1 MKTRIFNLII
11 LDESGSMI
19 AIKKEA
25 IDSMNET
32 IQTIRQATQENEQ
45 QEHFV
50 SLTTFNTKAKI
61 NYECVNVNEVEELT
75 SDTYLPDGCT
85 ALYDAMGMT
94 LTSLRPKVSENDK
107 VLVTIITDGMENASQ
122 EYNSES
128 IKTLVDELKSKGW
141 VFAYIGTNHDV
152 GKTASAVSIE
162 NVMRFHPDAV
172 GCSVMAEKLCRAR
185 KRLYSKFAQ
194 SSDKDYDYAAVNR
207 DFFKED

>member
-1 MKTRIFNLII
+1 M
-11 LDESGSMI
+11 
-19 AIKKEA
+19 
-25 IDSMNET
+25 
-32 IQTIRQATQENEQ
+32 
-45 QEHFV
+45 
-50 SLTTFNTKAKI
+50 
-61 NYECVNVNEVEELT
+61 EELT

-141 VFAYIGTNHDV
+141 VFAYIGANHKV
-152 GKTASAVSIE
+152 EEAASSISIE
-162 NVMRFHPDAV
+162 NCIEFHPDAS
-172 GCSVMAEKLCRAR
+172 GMTIMSAKLSRAR
-185 KRLYSKFAQ
+185 KRLYDKLAQ
-194 SSDKDYDYAAVNR
+194 MKDEYFDGKTANQ